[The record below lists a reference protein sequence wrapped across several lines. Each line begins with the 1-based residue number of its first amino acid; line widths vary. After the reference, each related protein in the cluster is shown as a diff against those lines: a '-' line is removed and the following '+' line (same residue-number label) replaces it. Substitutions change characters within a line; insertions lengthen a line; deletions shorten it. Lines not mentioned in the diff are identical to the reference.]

1 MYPITASIP
10 CCVYRLL
17 SLLVLFSLL
26 SISNYLGGGGAFD
39 ALDGCIESGRGK
51 SIKWEEKKDDWGDS
65 GIGESYFAVRMDC
78 VTKGDDVHSI
88 EYGND

>member
-1 MYPITASIP
+1 M
-10 CCVYRLL
+10 
-17 SLLVLFSLL
+17 
-26 SISNYLGGGGAFD
+26 
-39 ALDGCIESGRGK
+39 DGCIESGRGR

-65 GIGESYFAVRMDC
+65 GTGESYFVVRMDC

>member
-26 SISNYLGGGGAFD
+26 SISNYLDGGGAF
-39 ALDGCIESGRGK
+39 DGCIESGRGR

-65 GIGESYFAVRMDC
+65 GTGESYFAVRMDC

>member
-39 ALDGCIESGRGK
+39 ALDGCIERQGK
-51 SIKWEEKKDDWGDS
+51 VYKMGGEEG
-65 GIGESYFAVRMDC
+65 
-78 VTKGDDVHSI
+78 
-88 EYGND
+88 